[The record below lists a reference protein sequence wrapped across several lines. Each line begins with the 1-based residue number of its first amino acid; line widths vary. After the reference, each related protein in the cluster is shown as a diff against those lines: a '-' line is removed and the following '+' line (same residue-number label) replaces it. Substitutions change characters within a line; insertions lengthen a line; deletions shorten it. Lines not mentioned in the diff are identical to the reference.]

1 LTRTGGYLQLAELLY
16 LLVLKE
22 LKVRYKRSVL
32 GYLWAIANPFA
43 FALVYWVAF
52 KFIMRVQ
59 MENYTVFILTG
70 MFPWGWLSQSMIQGT
85 GSFTNN
91 LSLVRHVKL
100 PKLILPSSNV
110 LQEMA
115 HFVLAIPVVFFFV
128 AFSSERIH
136 IVPLLWELPLMLVL
150 QAFFVLPLT
159 VIGAVLN
166 VYVRDI
172 QYLVGI
178 LFSVFFFVTPMV
190 YPLSMVP
197 QGYQGYFK
205 LNPAFWLIDSWR
217 IVFAGGIL
225 PLQHIACVL
234 GSILVFSFIAA
245 LVYRRLAARIAE
257 LI

>member
-1 LTRTGGYLQLAELLY
+1 MRTGHYLQLAELLY

-59 MENYTVFILTG
+59 MENYTIFILTG

-115 HFVLAIPVVFFFV
+115 HFVLAIPVVFFFI
-128 AFSSERIH
+128 AFSSEQIH
-136 IVPLLWELPLMLVL
+136 IIPLLWQLPLLLVL
-150 QAFFVLPLT
+150 QAFFVFPLT

-178 LFSVFFFVTPMV
+178 MFSVFFFVTPMV
-190 YPLSMVP
+190 YPLSMIP
-197 QGYQGYFK
+197 EGYQGYFK
-205 LNPAFWLIDSWR
+205 LNPAYWLIDSWR
-217 IVFAGGIL
+217 IVFAGNIL
-225 PLQHIACVL
+225 PIGHVICVL
-234 GSILVFSFIAA
+234 ASIVVFSLIAA
-245 LVYRRLAARIAE
+245 WVYRRLAGRIAE